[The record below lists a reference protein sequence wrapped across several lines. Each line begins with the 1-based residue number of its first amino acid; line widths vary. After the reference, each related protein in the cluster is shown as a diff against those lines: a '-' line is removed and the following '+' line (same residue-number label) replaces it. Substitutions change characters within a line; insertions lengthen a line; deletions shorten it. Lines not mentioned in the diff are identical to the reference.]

1 MTSRLWVSQSDIPWD
16 FVICNHSWLSVLYK
30 IIIFFESQ
38 KIPLTEIVC
47 LRIVY
52 AKIWHDS
59 TRPLVSR
66 FNFTRLMQTHFTS
79 MKCQIG
85 ISKCV
90 QSRPSFFI
98 ISQTTQISETAM
110 LFFNVRFTEFSRKRV
125 WILLVYVRNLFGVNA
140 WYPVFNFTHKIR
152 VPLLLHGKTACNLT
166 EFYMFSVRYHTEIPL
181 VLFA

>member
-1 MTSRLWVSQSDIPWD
+1 MWTSLGLRFVEPYETLWLKGRNQGTSRLWVSRSEIPWD
-16 FVICNHSWLSVLYK
+16 SVVCNHYWLSMLYK

-38 KIPLTEIVC
+38 KIPLTEIKC

-66 FNFTRLMQTHFTS
+66 FHFVRLMQTHFTS

-98 ISQTTQISETAM
+98 ISQTTQISETTM
-110 LFFNVRFTEFSRKRV
+110 LFLMYGLRNSHVSACELYWFTWETF
-125 WILLVYVRNLFGVNA
+125 LV
-140 WYPVFNFTHKIR
+140 
-152 VPLLLHGKTACNLT
+152 
-166 EFYMFSVRYHTEIPL
+166 
-181 VLFA
+181 